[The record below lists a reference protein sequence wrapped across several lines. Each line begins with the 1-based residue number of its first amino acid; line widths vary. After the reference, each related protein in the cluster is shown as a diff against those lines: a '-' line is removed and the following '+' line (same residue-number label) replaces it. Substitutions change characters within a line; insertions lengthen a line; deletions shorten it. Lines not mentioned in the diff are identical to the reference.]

1 MENNSKKILLQ
12 NLLNEFDIPAYKK
25 KLNKSSLMWLSKNL
39 IKKNKSNKYFE
50 QALDLINFCLKE
62 RLYNS

>member
-12 NLLNEFDIPAYKK
+12 NLLNEFDIPVYKK

-50 QALDLINFCLKE
+50 QVLDLINFCLKE